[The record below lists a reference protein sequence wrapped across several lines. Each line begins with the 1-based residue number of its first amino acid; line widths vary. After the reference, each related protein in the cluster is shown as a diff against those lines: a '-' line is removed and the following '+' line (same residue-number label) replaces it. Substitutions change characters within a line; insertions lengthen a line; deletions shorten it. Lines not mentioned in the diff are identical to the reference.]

1 MQARVSL
8 VSGTIVTNY
17 VELHAEDMA
26 RIAEFCNRNFD
37 FHRGQFAAEP
47 LRRTIFDDQDYKSEH
62 GFIVLDGEGVVGVM
76 VGVQR
81 GQEAWLKLFAVDKD
95 RRRLQI
101 ARQMLDELEGR
112 FRSAGVKRVHT
123 LNSSPHYVM
132 PGLDV
137 RYTAGVCLLKG
148 RGYQLDQYV
157 HNMRVDLDSAE
168 FDTGEA
174 ELAQAGQGIIFRRL
188 RHEDEPAL
196 RPWIDGNWGSSWR
209 TEACNSLTNDPV
221 TSHVAINDGRIVGFG
236 TYDVMALTSG
246 FGPTGVEESMRGLGL
261 GKILLFRCL
270 EDMKKRGD
278 RHCEVTW
285 VGPISYYA
293 HTVSARI
300 SSTLMHSTKVL

>member
-1 MQARVSL
+1 
-8 VSGTIVTNY
+8 VTDY
-17 VELHAEDMA
+17 VDLQVEDMV
-26 RIAEFCNRNFD
+26 RITEFCNRNFD
-37 FHRGQFAAEP
+37 FHQGQFAAEP
-47 LRRTIFDDQDYKSEH
+47 LRRTIFDDPDYKSEH
-62 GFIVLDGEGVVGVM
+62 GFIVLDGEGVVGLM

-81 GQEAWLKLFAVDKD
+81 KQDAWLKLFAVDKD
-95 RRRLQI
+95 RRRLGI
-101 ARQMLDELEGR
+101 ARQMLDKLEGR
-112 FRSAGVKRVHT
+112 FRNAGVQRVHT

-137 RYTAGVCLLKG
+137 RYTAGVCLLQG

-157 HNMRVDLDSAE
+157 HNMRIDLDSVD
-168 FDTGEA
+168 FDTDEA
-174 ELAQAGQGIIFRRL
+174 ELDLAEDGIVFRRL
-188 RHEDEPAL
+188 RYEDETVL
-196 RPWIDGNWGSSWR
+196 RPWIHGHWGYGWA
-209 TEACNSLTNDPV
+209 TEACNSLKNDPV
-221 TSHVAINDGRIVGFG
+221 TSHLALSGERVVGFA

-246 FGPTGVEESMRGLGL
+246 FGPTGVDDSMRGQGL

-270 EDMKKRGD
+270 EDMKRRGD